1 MSDQISDGG
10 GSNQNQDDVLLYKS
24 PFLADGVEENNP
36 KMALV
41 VLNTPIRQPPS
52 PLFQYLWKKA
62 SFRICADGGANR
74 LYHASRQGQQAAT
87 SNIDHDEEKVEEY
100 LPDVIRGDLDSL
112 LPAVS
117 DYYQSRGTRIEQDP
131 DQDTNDLDKAL
142 QAVLSWSTPPYR
154 VYVYGAF
161 GGRFDQEMASIQA
174 LYKWRETFHNQIFL
188 YDDHT
193 CAYLLAPGQ
202 ENRIQCRYYGEG
214 RRSSDGEE
222 PSDGSGGESSRL
234 GEGPTCGLI
243 PISGR
248 CEFVTTTGFKWNL
261 EGDSLEFGGLVS
273 TSNRV
278 MESTVTVRTS
288 HPLVFTAEVW
298 PGDEQFF

>member
-1 MSDQISDGG
+1 MLDYVSDQISDGNQPS
-10 GSNQNQDDVLLYKS
+10 SNEPPDDVLLHRS
-24 PFLADGVEENNP
+24 PFLAAPGDDDNR
-36 KMALV
+36 KIALI

-52 PLFQYLWKKA
+52 PLFQDLWTKA

-74 LYHASRQGQQAAT
+74 LYQASRDGIKAPT
-87 SNIDHDEEKVEEY
+87 SEEY

-112 LPAVS
+112 LPSVAE
-117 DYYQSRGTRIEQDP
+117 YYQSRGTRIERDP

-142 QAVLSWSTPPYR
+142 QAILLWSTPPYR

-174 LYKWRETFHNQIFL
+174 LYNWRERFHNQIYL

-193 CAYLLAPGQ
+193 CAFLLGAGQ

-214 RRSSDGEE
+214 QQ
-222 PSDGSGGESSRL
+222 GGESTDGSDEERTRL

-248 CEFVTTTGFKWNL
+248 CEFVTTTGLKWNL
-261 EGDSLEFGGLVS
+261 EGHSLEFGGLVS

-278 MESTVTVRTS
+278 MEPTITVRTS

-298 PGDEQFF
+298 PGHD